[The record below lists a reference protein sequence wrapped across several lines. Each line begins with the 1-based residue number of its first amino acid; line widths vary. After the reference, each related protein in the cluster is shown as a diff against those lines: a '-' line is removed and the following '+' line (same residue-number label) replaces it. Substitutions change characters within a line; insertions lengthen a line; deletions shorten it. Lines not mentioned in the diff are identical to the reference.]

1 MAETLTLTDWTA
13 MDKVLVHAPAAGSL
27 AGRLGVGFGRAQR
40 RGDGTLVVRV
50 QPGQWLLFAPPGRAP
65 ELVEEWQAAAG
76 DEFVSVLDV
85 TSGRA
90 LFRLTGDAGPA
101 LLAKVC
107 ALDLERAPDG
117 SAQRSSVAEVNA
129 EIVRDDAPAGRRSF
143 LIACDRSFG
152 RYLFRALAD
161 AGAEF
166 SIHTLEGGT

>member
-1 MAETLTLTDWTA
+1 VADGALTLTDCT
-13 MDKVLVHAPAAGSL
+13 MDKVLVHAPADGML
-27 AGRLGVGFGRAQR
+27 AGLLGVGFGQAHR
-40 RGDGTLVVRV
+40 RGDGTLVLRV
-50 QPGQWLLFAPPGRAP
+50 QPRQWLLFAAPGRAP

-76 DEFVSVLDV
+76 DEFVSVLNV

-90 LFRLTGDAGPA
+90 LFRLTGEQGPA

-117 SAQRSSVAEVNA
+117 SAQRSSVAKVTA

-143 LIACDRSFG
+143 LVACDRSFG
-152 RYLFRALAD
+152 PYLFGVLAD

-166 SIHTLEGGT
+166 SIDT